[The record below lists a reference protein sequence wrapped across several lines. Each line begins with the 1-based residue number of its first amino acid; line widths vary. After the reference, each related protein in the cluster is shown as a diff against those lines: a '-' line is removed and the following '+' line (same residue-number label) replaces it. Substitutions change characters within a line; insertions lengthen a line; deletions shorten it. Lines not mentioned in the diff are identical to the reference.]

1 MTFKTL
7 PILLFSILISDCSYG
22 QPAPDEVIEDYFGTE
37 ISVQDLD
44 GFLEFKMDSLN
55 IPGLSFT
62 LINDGEIV
70 HHKTLG
76 YADREAGNPVTRQTI
91 FEGASIS
98 KSVFAFFVMTYVE
111 EGKLDLD
118 RPLYE
123 YLPYPD
129 IENDERYKKITAR
142 MVLSHRSGFP
152 NWRFNEMD
160 GKLKIYFEPG
170 TDYKYSGEGY
180 QYLAMVLRELEN
192 TNWEGLEAVF
202 QQKIATPL
210 GLEHTVFLQSPFTK
224 EHKATPYDE
233 NTQRMMP
240 PMDNREFGA
249 AYSIHT
255 ESLDFSKWMIAV
267 MNGELLTKE
276 SYTKLFKPHSSIPSD
291 GEFDLSY
298 TLGFIT
304 PHVPDVKTDI
314 YMHDGNNEGFTCMY
328 LVDIEKDWGFV
339 VFTNSE
345 FGREL
350 GNELG
355 DYLIPYPAEN

>member
-7 PILLFSILISDCSYG
+7 QILLFIILLSGCSYG
-22 QPAPDEVIEDYFGTE
+22 QPDTNGIIKDYFGTNL
-37 ISVQDLD
+37 STTDLD
-44 GFLEFKMDSLN
+44 TFMESKMDSLN
-55 IPGLSFT
+55 IPGLSFA
-62 LINDGEIV
+62 LINDGEMV

-76 YADREAGNPVTRQTI
+76 YADRESEKPVTNQTI

-98 KSVFAFFVMTYVE
+98 KSVFSFFVMTYVE
-111 EGKLDLD
+111 EEILDLD
-118 RPLYE
+118 KPLYE

-129 IENDERYKKITAR
+129 IEDDERYKKITAR

-152 NWRFNEMD
+152 NWRFNEMN
-160 GKLKIYFEPG
+160 GRLKIYFEPG

-180 QYLAMVLRELEN
+180 QYLAKVLAEIED
-192 TNWEGLEAVF
+192 TDSEGLEVAF
-202 QQKIATPL
+202 QRRVAQPL
-210 GLEHTVFLQSPFTK
+210 GLDHTTFLQTPFTK

-255 ESLDFSKWMIAV
+255 EAVDFSKWMIAV
-267 MNGELLTKE
+267 MNNELLDDESYGEL
-276 SYTKLFKPHSSIPSD
+276 FKRHSSVPND
-291 GEFDLSY
+291 GPDAYY
-298 TLGFIT
+298 TLGFMT
-304 PHVPDVKTDI
+304 PDIPEIDANI
-314 YMHDGNNEGFTCMY
+314 YMHGGNNEGFTCMY
-328 LVDIEKDWGFV
+328 LLDIEKDWGFV

-345 FGREL
+345 FGQEL

-355 DYLIPYPAEN
+355 DFLIPEDQLK